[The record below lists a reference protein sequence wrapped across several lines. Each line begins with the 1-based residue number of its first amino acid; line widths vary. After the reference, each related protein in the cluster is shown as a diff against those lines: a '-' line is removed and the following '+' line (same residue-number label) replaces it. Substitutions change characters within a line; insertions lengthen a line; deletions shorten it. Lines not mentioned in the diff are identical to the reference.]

1 MISVTFIISYVIYWN
16 ISYNITPFLAII
28 IFNKNIDLNEDF
40 ETLKN
45 FPIKNKSKK
54 KFRRY
59 LLQFLKFN

>member
-16 ISYNITPFLAII
+16 ISYNITLFLAII
-28 IFNKNIDLNEDF
+28 ISNKNIDLNEDF

-54 KFRRY
+54 KISKIFITIS
-59 LLQFLKFN
+59 